1 MPLHDPTEAARR
13 SLLIIE
19 TPWHCGDR
27 DCPAGWHQATYWSM
41 GDELSVDTYTDGDHE
56 DCEEGDLP
64 SPGEVDAA
72 WEDYRKHVAT
82 TGDDPLVGYMV
93 RGTYNRRARFV
104 AEFRN
109 GIGGAIF
116 CRWRRGRGAWS
127 FGPPPDML
135 RDYLHLVDDFA
146 ATEPAFRRWVLK
158 DYEPRTGE
166 RANYTLA
173 ELLDMAAADENVTKI
188 TRPER
193 RFVRVHL
200 LLEEV
205 VPRSES
211 AMRRELRRM
220 AGRAD

>member
-1 MPLHDPTEAARR
+1 MSDI
-13 SLLIIE
+13 IIE

-27 DCPAGWHQATYWSM
+27 DCGWHQATYWTTVS
-41 GDELSVDTYTDGDHE
+41 GFSLTSSSDDDHE

-64 SPGEVDAA
+64 SPEEVDAA

-82 TGDDPLVGYMV
+82 TGDDPLGQYVV

-127 FGPPPDML
+127 FGPPPALL

-146 ATEPAFRRWVLK
+146 AAAPAFRRWVLK
-158 DYEPRTGE
+158 DYDPETGKRE
-166 RANYTLA
+166 NYAFA

-200 LLEEV
+200 LLEER

-220 AGRAD
+220 AGRRPACAKEGGER